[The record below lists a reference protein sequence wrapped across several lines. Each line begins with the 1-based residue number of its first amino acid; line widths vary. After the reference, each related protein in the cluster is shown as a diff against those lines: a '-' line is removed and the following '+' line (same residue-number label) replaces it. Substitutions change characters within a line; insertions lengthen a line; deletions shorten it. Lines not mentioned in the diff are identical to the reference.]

1 MEQALMQTDITEYPL
16 FTRGKVRDVYDLGDK
31 LLIVATD
38 RISAFDVVLPNG
50 IPGKGKVLTQMSL
63 FWFDLVS
70 AVAESHLI
78 SGNVDDYPDDLKKHR
93 QVLEGRSMLVK
104 KAKRIDV
111 ECVVRGY
118 IAGSLWKEYKGK
130 AVSFGK
136 SDTIE
141 ISGVQLP
148 SNLTESQRL
157 PYPIFTPTTKAEE
170 GHDESMTFEQVKEM
184 VGDEQASSLRSK
196 SIQVYKKAADYAERR
211 GMIIADTK
219 FEFGVLDGKM
229 ILIDEIFSSDSSRF
243 WDKRNYKRGRP
254 QEAFDKQIVR
264 DYLES
269 IHWNKQPPAPR
280 LPEQIV
286 AKTLEGYQEVYQ
298 RLVK

>member
-1 MEQALMQTDITEYPL
+1 MEQALMETNIAEYPL
-16 FTRGKVRDVYDLGDK
+16 FARGKVRDVYDLGDR

-63 FWFDLVS
+63 FWFDLVRN
-70 AVAESHLI
+70 VAESHLI
-78 SGNVDDYPDDLKKHR
+78 SGNVDEYPEDLNKHR
-93 QVLEGRSMLVK
+93 EVLEGRSMLVK
-104 KAKRIDV
+104 KAERIDV

-118 IAGSLWKEYKGK
+118 IAGSLWKEYKNK
-130 AVSFGK
+130 AVFQGK
-136 SDTIE
+136 SHTVE
-141 ISGVQLP
+141 LFGVQLP
-148 SNLTESQRL
+148 SHLTESERL

-170 GHDESMTFEQVKEM
+170 GHDESLTFEQVKEM
-184 VGDEQASSLRSK
+184 VGEKQAQDLRGKSLQIFR
-196 SIQVYKKAADYAERR
+196 KAADYAERR

-219 FEFGVLDGKM
+219 FEFGTLDGKM

-243 WDKRNYKRGRP
+243 WDKRNFKRGRP

-269 IHWNKQPPAPR
+269 IHWNKRPPAPR
-280 LPEQIV
+280 LPEEIV
-286 AKTLEGYQEVYQ
+286 AKTLERYQEVYR

>member
-1 MEQALMQTDITEYPL
+1 MEEPLLETNIAEFPL
-16 FTRGKVRDVYDLGDK
+16 FSKGKVRDVYDLGDR
-31 LLIVATD
+31 LLMVATD

-50 IPGKGKVLTQMSL
+50 IPGKGKTLTQMSL
-63 FWFDLVS
+63 FWFDLVKS
-70 AVAESHLI
+70 VAESHLI
-78 SGNVDDYPDDLKKHR
+78 SSKVEEYPEALRKYKDI
-93 QVLEGRSMLVK
+93 LEGRSMLVK
-104 KAKRIDV
+104 KAARIDV

-118 IAGSLWKEYKGK
+118 ISGSLWKEYKSK
-130 AVSFGK
+130 MAYEGK
-136 SDTIE
+136 SQSIE
-141 ISGVQLP
+141 LYGIQLP

-170 GHDESMTFEQVKEM
+170 GHDLPMTFEEVKEM
-184 VGDEQASSLRSK
+184 VGDDLALELRSK

-219 FEFGVLDGKM
+219 FEFGKVEGKL

-243 WDKRNYKRGRP
+243 WDKNNYQRGRP

-269 IHWNKQPPAPR
+269 LHWNKKPPAPR
-280 LPEQIV
+280 LPDEIV
-286 AKTLEGYQEVYQ
+286 EKTLGRYQEAYN
-298 RLVK
+298 RLVN

>member
-1 MEQALMQTDITEYPL
+1 MEEALLETHIDEFPL
-16 FTRGKVRDVYDLGDK
+16 FAKGKVRDVYDLGDR

-50 IPGKGKVLTQMSL
+50 IPGKGKLLTQMSL
-63 FWFDLVS
+63 FWFDLVKN
-70 AVAESHLI
+70 VAENHLI
-78 SGNVDDYPDDLKKHR
+78 SGNVDEFPEVLKKR
-93 QVLEGRSMLVK
+93 REILEGRSMLVK

-148 SNLTESQRL
+148 SHLTESERL
-157 PYPIFTPTTKAEE
+157 PHPIFTPTTKAEE
-170 GHDESMTFEQVKEM
+170 GHDQSLTFEQVKRMLGE
-184 VGDEQASSLRSK
+184 EQALSLRSK
-196 SIQVYKKAADYAERR
+196 SIQVYKRAADYAERR
-211 GMIIADTK
+211 EMIIADTK
-219 FEFGVLDGKM
+219 FEFGIMDGKM

-243 WDKRNYKRGRP
+243 WDKENYKRGRP

-286 AKTLEGYQEVYQ
+286 AKTLERYQEVYQ